1 MSVPF
6 ILVCNVI
13 LCFLILY
20 IVVYSLIN
28 TLQYHKQKQARSSTW
43 VLNIL
48 TLFLWMI
55 RVQTMENC
63 SGFVKQTNRNSK
75 SFSNIIVIIGRK
87 VRRLK
92 RLVDLDV
99 FFSLMNEC
107 MIDWL
112 IILDLNTISI
122 KAVKLI
128 DGYDKTGKNNT
139 YLIHSNLTKACF
151 KRRGTAVLNWLDWS
165 STAAWR

>member
-1 MSVPF
+1 MV
-6 ILVCNVI
+6 
-13 LCFLILY
+13 
-20 IVVYSLIN
+20 
-28 TLQYHKQKQARSSTW
+28 
-43 VLNIL
+43 
-48 TLFLWMI
+48 

-63 SGFVKQTNRNSK
+63 SGFGKQANRKSN
-75 SFSNIIVIIGRK
+75 SFSSIIVIIRRK

-92 RLVDLDV
+92 RPVDLDV

-139 YLIHSNLTKACF
+139 CLIHANRTKI
-151 KRRGTAVLNWLDWS
+151 KIQDDKTENVLQIRKIKKKL
-165 STAAWR
+165 RF

>member
-1 MSVPF
+1 MFFNIVYCSV
-6 ILVCNVI
+6 
-13 LCFLILY
+13 
-20 IVVYSLIN
+20 LIN
-28 TLQYHKQKQARSSTW
+28 TLQYQKQKQARSSTW

-55 RVQTMENC
+55 RVQTMETC
-63 SGFVKQTNRNSK
+63 SESLKQTNRKSK
-75 SFSNIIVIIGRK
+75 SFSNIIVIIRRK

-92 RLVDLDV
+92 RPVDLDV
-99 FFSLMNEC
+99 FFFSLMNEC

-128 DGYDKTGKNNT
+128 DGYDKIGKNNRC
-139 YLIHSNLTKACF
+139 LIHSNLTKACF
-151 KRRGTAVLNWLDWS
+151 KRRATAVLNWLDCS
-165 STAAWR
+165 STAARH